1 MAFERSAFGS
11 YLGQI
16 SGYEV
21 ANDAA
26 LSGDQYPSNCKCL
39 EGLTIAQQET

>member
-1 MAFERSAFGS
+1 LAMAFERSAFGS
-11 YLGQI
+11 CLGQI

-26 LSGDQYPSNCKCL
+26 LSGNQ
-39 EGLTIAQQET
+39 